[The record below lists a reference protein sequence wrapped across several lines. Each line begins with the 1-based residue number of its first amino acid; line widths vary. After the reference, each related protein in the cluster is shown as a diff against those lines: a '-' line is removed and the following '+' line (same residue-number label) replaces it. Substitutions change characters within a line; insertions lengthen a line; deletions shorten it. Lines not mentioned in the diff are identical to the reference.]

1 MRALIAG
8 PWTLVRILRIGLG
21 ILFLANI
28 PHSDQPWIFG
38 SFGSLLLVQGLLN
51 AGCCG
56 AEGCGTN
63 VPIKQQDASNTE
75 QVTYEEIK

>member
-1 MRALIAG
+1 MKALIAG
-8 PWTLVRILRIGLG
+8 PWTLVRILRIGIG
-21 ILFLANI
+21 IFFLANI
-28 PHSDQPWIFG
+28 PHTDQPWIFG

-56 AEGCGTN
+56 ADGCATGITG
-63 VPIKQQDASNTE
+63 KQQDTNPE